1 MRNKLAARMMQASQ
15 YIRLARS
22 LGTVRVAGLRLI
34 LAGALETQLDMYL
47 RASFLEGFVGAG
59 QDTWSRS
66 PESLFTTVRRA
77 VAEGDSQNRVYGALS
92 AAGLSDKEILQWV
105 SNSNEGVYLSALR
118 VVRKDWQDTT
128 NLGLDA
134 KAIAAAVIMG
144 IDPWTAKVLKRGP
157 IGYSLGVNS
166 AKTNY
171 TPQLGGFIKGVG
183 NQINRTMI
191 DIWRKAKTRK
201 EDELYQFDAFTQQ
214 SQSGPSPEGGAQ
226 YLLDALQGE
235 VDSDVHVSL
244 TQAISKFPNLLDIIE
259 DAVSARIVR
268 DGGGTRNQ
276 RRVLLWETLVE
287 DPTMLDVFV
296 DGSGQFLFKVDAPAL
311 GRALASKEGVP
322 YSKGIENYARNTS
335 PDLFGFIRESISKDS
350 DVQKELVRMLD
361 IQDVYRED
369 LRGKRLPSTESL
381 NPSAR
386 KFQNVLYDPS
396 KTVELSQEEKQELL
410 QELGSSKPSMFDQW
424 RAEDRERLIK
434 SLQNELRYMSP
445 ERREDLIQR
454 KLRDRGFRM
463 AKSRTAKLMSRQEAI
478 LRKYLASAAQDGVRA
493 ATGWEELPYG
503 VRSALKRV
511 KDQETL
517 LMDVD
522 RWFMD
527 NAPARGYRWAS
538 SSRLSVIRLASAF
551 PAGSPERKTLLE
563 MVKAR

>member
-134 KAIAAAVIMG
+134 EAIAAAVIMG

-244 TQAISKFPNLLDIIE
+244 TQAISKFPNLLD
-259 DAVSARIVR
+259 
-268 DGGGTRNQ
+268 
-276 RRVLLWETLVE
+276 
-287 DPTMLDVFV
+287 
-296 DGSGQFLFKVDAPAL
+296 
-311 GRALASKEGVP
+311 
-322 YSKGIENYARNTS
+322 
-335 PDLFGFIRESISKDS
+335 
-350 DVQKELVRMLD
+350 
-361 IQDVYRED
+361 
-369 LRGKRLPSTESL
+369 
-381 NPSAR
+381 
-386 KFQNVLYDPS
+386 
-396 KTVELSQEEKQELL
+396 
-410 QELGSSKPSMFDQW
+410 
-424 RAEDRERLIK
+424 
-434 SLQNELRYMSP
+434 
-445 ERREDLIQR
+445 
-454 KLRDRGFRM
+454 
-463 AKSRTAKLMSRQEAI
+463 
-478 LRKYLASAAQDGVRA
+478 
-493 ATGWEELPYG
+493 
-503 VRSALKRV
+503 
-511 KDQETL
+511 
-517 LMDVD
+517 
-522 RWFMD
+522 
-527 NAPARGYRWAS
+527 
-538 SSRLSVIRLASAF
+538 VI
-551 PAGSPERKTLLE
+551 
-563 MVKAR
+563 